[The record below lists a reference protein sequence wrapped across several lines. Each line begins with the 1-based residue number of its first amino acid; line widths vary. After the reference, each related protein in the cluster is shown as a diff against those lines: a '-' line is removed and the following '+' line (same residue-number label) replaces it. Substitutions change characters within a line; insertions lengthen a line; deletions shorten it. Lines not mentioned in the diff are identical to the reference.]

1 MNGLALEGAL
11 TVRNVTMPVS
21 LSIEQC
27 AVTPRSFNAHASTRI
42 DRNEFGVTAYRDW
55 QHATSISQWRCGAYA
70 ADRGTAGP
78 NNHRSIP
85 EVGKCVAIYPRARGL
100 TTRTVRPP
108 ALSPFTP
115 SKGGACS
122 ATA

>member
-1 MNGLALEGAL
+1 MAALKPDQLEIDADG
-11 TVRNVTMPVS
+11 
-21 LSIEQC
+21 
-27 AVTPRSFNAHASTRI
+27 ASTSI
-42 DRNEFGVTAYRDW
+42 DRNEFGVTATGDR

-70 ADRGTAGP
+70 ADRGTSSP
-78 NNHRSIP
+78 NNHCSIP
-85 EVGKCVAIYPRARGL
+85 EVGKCVAIYPHARGP